1 MRPSPRTKKMLRHKQ
16 LIKELSE
23 ELGVSEGAVRTV
35 IHGFR
40 EKIIKEL
47 SEDRAVQWFGVGV
60 FHTYERPLPKLNFKN
75 VSPDICR
82 RTSCV
87 YPRFKLSIQFRN
99 NIQALQGTP
108 PAYFNNAKSM
118 EEAMEIARKLKE
130 E

>member
-1 MRPSPRTKKMLRHKQ
+1 MLRHKQ

-23 ELGVSEGAVRTV
+23 ELGVSENAVRTV

-47 SEDRAVQWFGVGV
+47 SEDNAVQWFGVGV
-60 FHTYERPLPKLNFKN
+60 FHTYERPLPKQNFKN
-75 VSPDICR
+75 AQPDYTR

-87 YPRFKLSIQFRN
+87 YPRLKLSIQFRN
-99 NIQALQGTP
+99 NVQALMGHP
-108 PAYFNNAKSM
+108 PAYFNNAKSL
-118 EEAMEIARKLKE
+118 EEALEKAKKKKE